1 MDVEP
6 TGGSAPDQWGPV
18 ARIAIAV
25 GAVASVV
32 SVSLFI
38 HTISQLASPI
48 VSTSFI
54 AAGIVGRR
62 RATTPLGQIL
72 ALATLVGGIV
82 GAAASIA
89 LVAAGR

>member
-6 TGGSAPDQWGPV
+6 TRDARPDQWGPV
-18 ARIAIAV
+18 ARAAIAI
-25 GAVASVV
+25 GAFLSVV

-38 HTISQLASPI
+38 HTISQLASPL
-48 VSTSFI
+48 VSASFI

-62 RATTPLGQIL
+62 RATTSLGWTL
-72 ALATLVGGIV
+72 AVATLVGGIV
-82 GAAASIA
+82 GAIASIA